1 MFRREIL
8 TAPFCQ
14 IYVNIFSMG
23 DKVGTVYESIL
34 PGRFTEQNSQGPDV
48 KFQSARKVGSS
59 TCCRTLLKCFFFL
72 ARSDKLHISTRYRA
86 KYRLCIKMAMFQ
98 HSNYIFYL

>member
-48 KFQSARKVGSS
+48 SQPEKWVR
-59 TCCRTLLKCFFFL
+59 LL
-72 ARSDKLHISTRYRA
+72 AVA
-86 KYRLCIKMAMFQ
+86 
-98 HSNYIFYL
+98 HS

>member
-1 MFRREIL
+1 
-8 TAPFCQ
+8 
-14 IYVNIFSMG
+14 MG

-59 TCCRTLLKCFFFL
+59 TCCRTLLKCFVLNCISRHAIEQNIVFVSKWL
-72 ARSDKLHISTRYRA
+72 CSNTLKLHLLLIT
-86 KYRLCIKMAMFQ
+86 F
-98 HSNYIFYL
+98 